1 MASGKVGR
9 PGHHH
14 APHRKSSH
22 ADPFASG
29 PADNAA
35 SGSSPP
41 EAAFF
46 LDRSN
51 PGIGAHIRR
60 RGVYPHRYR

>member
-29 PADNAA
+29 PAVNAA

-41 EAAFF
+41 EAASF
-46 LDRSN
+46 
-51 PGIGAHIRR
+51 
-60 RGVYPHRYR
+60 

>member
-29 PADNAA
+29 PAVNAA

-41 EAAFF
+41 GAASFSEDLSVVTF
-46 LDRSN
+46 R
-51 PGIGAHIRR
+51 PEGIAS
-60 RGVYPHRYR
+60 